1 MKILVTGR
9 TLARGAGPSAR
20 FETAR
25 QCQAQVTT
33 GQADLRDARALL
45 AATEVPCLE
54 TGGIT
59 SGARCLSCTRLVSFF
74 PGPDRRSITVRCLWT
89 DDDRVTTVMVP
100 AARLAALPRDASAA
114 DASRVAADYQQDQV
128 LVLDRGVLLGVVR
141 RSILEWADPERRV
154 DQLCRRQS
162 WILGADA
169 SLGDAVGVFA
179 VDGAEY
185 ILVVDGGALVGM
197 ISREQ
202 LRVLATPHAP

>member
-1 MKILVTGR
+1 MRVRTGLAPLPSFSYASRSRDLIGVKSAVGTLIAIWRGMKILVTGR

-100 AARLAALPRDASAA
+100 PARLAALPRDASA
-114 DASRVAADYQQDQV
+114 
-128 LVLDRGVLLGVVR
+128 
-141 RSILEWADPERRV
+141 
-154 DQLCRRQS
+154 
-162 WILGADA
+162 
-169 SLGDAVGVFA
+169 
-179 VDGAEY
+179 
-185 ILVVDGGALVGM
+185 
-197 ISREQ
+197 
-202 LRVLATPHAP
+202 